1 MLIRT
6 TPELEAACAVA
17 LKEGVLALDTEFV
30 WARTYLP
37 RLGIVQMGCRGGN
50 WVLDCRS
57 GMHLDAFA
65 AVVESHST
73 VKILHAA
80 GQDLAL
86 IRQFCGAGAK
96 NVFDTQLAAAFAGF
110 GAGIG
115 LQKLLFEAI
124 GVGLP
129 KTETLTDWTVRP
141 LSPAQIEYALDDVRY
156 LPDLR
161 DELLSRASS
170 LGTLEWLMEDL
181 AAFDDGVPSIEHDPE
196 EAWKKVKCGRV
207 RLDRRSL
214 AVLRSLA
221 VCRERMAK
229 EWNLPRAWLGDDM
242 SLAQMAQEGR
252 LVRIRH
258 RLAGREEMMRGLYAK
273 AIESAL
279 DSPEDEWPEDP
290 RPHYIEE
297 VRDAADKA
305 MDWLAERAEEIHVAP
320 TVIASRATVTA
331 FVDNVDD
338 ETNPLASGW
347 RYETVGREM
356 ARLFG
361 VD

>member
-17 LKEGVLALDTEFV
+17 GKEGVLALDTEFV

-65 AVVESHST
+65 TVVESSAT

-86 IRQFCGAGAK
+86 VRQFCGASAK

-115 LQKLLFEAI
+115 LQKLLFDAI

-129 KTETLTDWTVRP
+129 KTETLTDWTMRP
-141 LSPAQIEYALDDVRY
+141 LSPAQVEYALDDVRY
-156 LPDLR
+156 LPALR
-161 DELLSRASS
+161 DDLIARTKS
-170 LGTLEWLMEDL
+170 LGTIDWLMEDL
-181 AAFDDGVPSIEHDPE
+181 AAFDGGVPSIEHVPE
-196 EAWKKVKCGRV
+196 EAWRKVKCGRV
-207 RLDRRSL
+207 RLDRKGL
-214 AVLRSLA
+214 AILRELA
-221 VCRERMAK
+221 ACRERMAK
-229 EWNLPRAWLGDDM
+229 EWNLPRAWLGDDG

-252 LVRIRH
+252 LTRMRH

-279 DSPEDEWPEDP
+279 AAPEEEWPEDIH
-290 RPHYIEE
+290 PHYIDE
-297 VRDAADKA
+297 VRDAADEA
-305 MDWLAERAEEIHVAP
+305 MEWLAERAEEIHVAS
-320 TVIASRATVTA
+320 TVIATRAVVTA

-338 ETNPLASGW
+338 ETNPLSSGW
-347 RYETVGREM
+347 RYEVVGRDM